1 LISGGRIMTI
11 KIVTDSTS
19 YISEE
24 LKKKYDISIV
34 SLSVI
39 FGNEELKEINIEN
52 KTFYKKLDESMSI
65 PTSSQP
71 SLDEMY
77 NVLEKQ
83 IVDNNQ
89 VVGVFLSSDMS
100 GTYSNACLAKSMIL
114 EKYPNALIEI
124 IDSRSNCM
132 QLGFA
137 VLTAAKAAQKEKSID
152 EVVAL
157 VNDNIKRSRFLFIPD
172 TLEYLKKGGRI
183 GGASALLG
191 TIFQIKPILTVIDGK
206 TELFQKVRTKK
217 RAIQTMVDKF
227 IEDIA
232 KNGLGEVIIHHIND
246 VEGALSFAKTIEE
259 CTGAKIEI
267 APIGPVIGT
276 HVGPGALGI
285 VYYTNM
291 DL

>member
-1 LISGGRIMTI
+1 LISGGKIMTL

-24 LKKKYDISIV
+24 LKKKYNIAV
-34 SLSVI
+34 ASLSVI
-39 FGNEELKEINIEN
+39 FENDEFKEINIEN
-52 KTFYKKLDESMSI
+52 ETFYEKLDKSPRI

-77 NVLEKQ
+77 NLLEDQVK
-83 IVDNNQ
+83 VNNE
-89 VVGVFLSSDMS
+89 VVGIFLSSEMS

-114 EKYPNALIEI
+114 EKYPEALIEI

-132 QLGFA
+132 QLGYA
-137 VLTAAKAAQKEKSID
+137 VLTGAKAAKHGKSID
-152 EVVAL
+152 DVVKL
-157 VNDNIKRSRFLFIPD
+157 VKDNIKRSRFLFIPD
-172 TLEYLKKGGRI
+172 TLKYLKKGGRI

-191 TIFQIKPILTVIDGK
+191 TVFQIKPILTVVDGK
-206 TELFQKVRTKK
+206 TELFNKVRTKK
-217 RAIQTMVDKF
+217 RAIQTMIEKF
-227 IEDIA
+227 TEDTT
-232 KNGLGEVIIHHIND
+232 KYGLGEVMIHHIND
-246 VEGALSFAKTIEE
+246 VDGALAFAKTIEE
-259 CTGAKIEI
+259 YTGKKIEI

-285 VYYTNM
+285 VYYTEK

>member
-1 LISGGRIMTI
+1 MAV

-24 LKKKYDISIV
+24 LKKRYDISV
-34 SLSVI
+34 ASLSVI
-39 FGNEELKEINIEN
+39 FDNEEFKETHIEN
-52 KTFYKKLDESMSI
+52 ENFYEKLHKSLGI

-77 NVLEKQ
+77 RIIEKQ
-83 IVDNNQ
+83 VRDNNE

-114 EKYPNALIEI
+114 ESYPNALIEI

-137 VLTAAKAAQKEKSID
+137 VLTAAKAAEQGKSMN
-152 EVVAL
+152 EVASIVK
-157 VNDNIKRSRFLFIPD
+157 DNIKRSRFLFIPD
-172 TLEYLKKGGRI
+172 TLDYLKKGGRI

-191 TIFQIKPILTVIDGK
+191 TIFQIKPILTVVDGK
-206 TELFQKVRTKK
+206 TELFNKVRTKK
-217 RAIQTMVDKF
+217 RAIQTMIDKF
-227 IEDIA
+227 IEDIT
-232 KNGLGEVIIHHIND
+232 KHGLGEVMIHHIND
-246 VEGALSFAKTIEE
+246 VEGALAFAKMVEE
-259 CTGAKIEI
+259 SIGKKIEI
-267 APIGPVIGT
+267 GPIGPVIGT

-285 VYYTNM
+285 AYYTET

>member
-1 LISGGRIMTI
+1 MTV

-19 YISEE
+19 YISGE
-24 LKKKYDISIV
+24 LKEKYDISIV

-39 FGNEELKEINIEN
+39 FEKEEFKESDIEN
-52 KTFYKKLDESMSI
+52 ESFYGKLDKSFNI

-71 SLDEMY
+71 SLEEMY
-77 NVLEKQ
+77 NIIEKQ
-83 IVDNNQ
+83 VRDNNE

-114 EKYPNALIEI
+114 ENYPNALIKI

-137 VLTAAKAAQKEKSID
+137 VLTAARAARQGKTID
-152 EVVAL
+152 EVSNMVK
-157 VNDNIKRSRFLFIPD
+157 DNIKRSKFLFIPD

-183 GGASALLG
+183 GGASALFG
-191 TIFQIKPILTVIDGK
+191 TIFQIKPILTVVNGK
-206 TELFQKVRTKK
+206 TELFNKVRTKK
-217 RAIQTMVDKF
+217 RAIQTMLEKF
-227 IEDIA
+227 IEDTT
-232 KNGLGEVIIHHIND
+232 KHGLGEVMIHHIND
-246 VEGALSFAKTIEE
+246 VEGALAFAKKVEE
-259 CTGAKIEI
+259 CIGRKIDI

-285 VYYTNM
+285 VYYTETN
-291 DL
+291 L

>member
-1 LISGGRIMTI
+1 MAV

-19 YISEE
+19 YISGEI
-24 LKKKYDISIV
+24 KGKYDISIV

-39 FGNEELKEINIEN
+39 FEKEEFKESDIEN
-52 KTFYKKLDESMSI
+52 ESFYGKLDKSFSI

-71 SLDEMY
+71 SLEEMY
-77 NVLEKQ
+77 NIIEKQ
-83 IVDNNQ
+83 IRANNE

-114 EKYPNALIEI
+114 ENYPNALIKI

-137 VLTAAKAAQKEKSID
+137 VLTAARAAHQGKTID
-152 EVVAL
+152 EVSNIVK
-157 VNDNIKRSRFLFIPD
+157 DNIKRSKFLFIPD

-191 TIFQIKPILTVIDGK
+191 TIFQIKPILTVVNGK
-206 TELFQKVRTKK
+206 TELFNKVRTKK
-217 RAIQTMVDKF
+217 RAIQTMLEKF
-227 IEDIA
+227 IEDTT
-232 KNGLGEVIIHHIND
+232 KHGLGEVMIHHIND
-246 VEGALSFAKTIEE
+246 VEGALAFAKKVEE
-259 CTGAKIEI
+259 CIGRKIDI

-285 VYYTNM
+285 VYYTETN
-291 DL
+291 L

>member
-1 LISGGRIMTI
+1 MSI

-19 YISEE
+19 YISDE
-24 LKKKYDISIV
+24 LKKKYDISIA

-39 FGNEELKEINIEN
+39 FDSEEFKEIHIDNES
-52 KTFYKKLDESMSI
+52 FYEKLDKSLSI

-77 NVLEKQ
+77 NILEMHVKE
-83 IVDNNQ
+83 NNE
-89 VVGVFLSSDMS
+89 VVGIFLSSDMS

-114 EKYPNALIEI
+114 ENYPKALIEI

-137 VLTAAKAAQKEKSID
+137 VLTAAIAADQGKSID
-152 EVVAL
+152 EVVS
-157 VNDNIKRSRFLFIPD
+157 VVKDNIRRSKFLFIPD

-191 TIFQIKPILTVIDGK
+191 TIFQIKPILTVSHGK
-206 TELFQKVRTKK
+206 TEMFNKVRTKK
-217 RAIQTMVDKF
+217 RAVQTMIDKF
-227 IEDIA
+227 VEDIT
-232 KNGLGEVIIHHIND
+232 KHGLGEVMIHHIND
-246 VEGALSFAKTIEE
+246 VDGALAFASSVEE
-259 CTGAKIEI
+259 IIGKKVEI
-267 APIGPVIGT
+267 GPIGPVIGT

-285 VYYTNM
+285 AYYTQT

>member
-1 LISGGRIMTI
+1 MTV

-19 YISEE
+19 YISQE
-24 LKKKYDISIV
+24 LTIKYDISV
-34 SLSVI
+34 ASLSVI
-39 FGNEELKEINIEN
+39 FENEEFKEIHIKNE
-52 KTFYKKLDESMSI
+52 TFYEKLDKSTSI

-77 NVLEKQ
+77 NILEKL
-83 IVDNNQ
+83 VKDNIE
-89 VVGVFLSSDMS
+89 VVGVFLSSEMS
-100 GTYSNACLAKSMIL
+100 GTYSNACLAKNMIL
-114 EKYPNALIEI
+114 ENYPNALIEI

-137 VLTAAKAAQKEKSID
+137 ALIGAIAAQEGKSID
-152 EVVAL
+152 EVVCI
-157 VNDNIKRSRFLFIPD
+157 VKDNIKRSRFLFIPD

-191 TIFQIKPILTVIDGK
+191 TIFQIKPILTVVDGK
-206 TELFQKVRTKK
+206 TELFNKVRTKK
-217 RAIQTMVDKF
+217 RAIQTMIDKF
-227 IEDIA
+227 NEDISSH
-232 KNGLGEVIIHHIND
+232 GLGEVMIHHIND
-246 VEGALSFAKTIEE
+246 VEGAQAFAKTVEE
-259 CTGAKIEI
+259 CIGKKIDI

-285 VYYTNM
+285 VYYTKT

>member
-1 LISGGRIMTI
+1 MTI

-19 YISEE
+19 YISEV

-39 FGNEELKEINIEN
+39 FGNEEHKEINIEN
-52 KTFYKKLDESMSI
+52 ETFYKKLGESMI
-65 PTSSQP
+65 TPTSSQP

-83 IVDNNQ
+83 VMNNNQ

-137 VLTAAKAAQKEKSID
+137 VLTAAKAAQKEKSIVQ
-152 EVVAL
+152 VVEL
-157 VNDNIKRSRFLFIPD
+157 VKENVKRSRFLFIPD
-172 TLEYLKKGGRI
+172 TLAYLKKGGRI

-206 TELFQKVRTKK
+206 TELFLKVRTKK

-227 IEDIA
+227 IEDIT
-232 KNGLGEVIIHHIND
+232 KNGLGEVMIHHIND
-246 VEGALSFAKTIEE
+246 VEGALAFAKIIEK
-259 CTGAKIEI
+259 CIGKKVEI

-285 VYYTNM
+285 VYYTER

>member
-1 LISGGRIMTI
+1 MTV

-24 LKKKYDISIV
+24 LQKRYDISIA

-39 FGNEELKEINIEN
+39 FDNEEFKEIDIQNEN
-52 KTFYKKLDESMSI
+52 FYDKLDRSLSI

-77 NVLEKQ
+77 NILEKH
-83 IVDNNQ
+83 IRNNNE
-89 VVGVFLSSDMS
+89 VVGVFLSSEMS

-114 EKYPNALIEI
+114 ENYPNALIEI

-137 VLTAAKAAQKEKSID
+137 ALSAAKAAQQEKSID
-152 EVVAL
+152 EVVA
-157 VNDNIKRSRFLFIPD
+157 VVKDNIKRSRFLFIPD

-191 TIFQIKPILTVIDGK
+191 TIFQIKPILTVVDGK
-206 TELFQKVRTKK
+206 TELFNKVRTKK
-217 RAIQTMVDKF
+217 RAIQTMIDKF
-227 IEDIA
+227 IEDIT
-232 KNGLGEVIIHHIND
+232 KHGLVEVMVHHIND
-246 VEGALSFAKTIEE
+246 VEGALAFAKILEE
-259 CTGAKIEI
+259 TVGKKIDI

-285 VYYTNM
+285 VYYTET

>member
-1 LISGGRIMTI
+1 MAV

-19 YISEE
+19 YISGEIKE
-24 LKKKYDISIV
+24 KYDISIV

-39 FGNEELKEINIEN
+39 FEKEEFKESDIEN
-52 KTFYKKLDESMSI
+52 ESFYGKLDKSFSI
-65 PTSSQP
+65 PSSSQP
-71 SLDEMY
+71 SLEEMY
-77 NVLEKQ
+77 NIIEKQ
-83 IVDNNQ
+83 VRDNNE

-114 EKYPNALIEI
+114 ENYPNALIKI

-137 VLTAAKAAQKEKSID
+137 VLTAARAAHQGKTID
-152 EVVAL
+152 EVSNIVR
-157 VNDNIKRSRFLFIPD
+157 DNIKRSKFLFIPD

-191 TIFQIKPILTVIDGK
+191 TIFQIKPILTVVNGK
-206 TELFQKVRTKK
+206 TELFNKVRTKK
-217 RAIQTMVDKF
+217 RAIQTMLEKF
-227 IEDIA
+227 IEDTT
-232 KNGLGEVIIHHIND
+232 KHGLGEVMIHHIND
-246 VEGALSFAKTIEE
+246 VEGALAFAKKVEE
-259 CTGAKIEI
+259 CIGRKIDI

-285 VYYTNM
+285 VYYTETN
-291 DL
+291 L

>member
-1 LISGGRIMTI
+1 MTV

-24 LKKKYDISIV
+24 LMKKYDISVV
-34 SLSVI
+34 SLSVV
-39 FGNEELKEINIEN
+39 FENEEFKEIHIKNE
-52 KTFYKKLDESMSI
+52 TFYEKLDKSLSI

-77 NVLEKQ
+77 NILEKH
-83 IVDNNQ
+83 VKNNYE
-89 VVGVFLSSDMS
+89 VVGVFISSDMS
-100 GTYSNACLAKSMIL
+100 GTYSNACLAKNMIL
-114 EKYPNALIEI
+114 ENYPNALIEI

-137 VLTAAKAAQKEKSID
+137 ALTGAIAAQQEKSIN
-152 EVVAL
+152 EVVHI
-157 VNDNIKRSRFLFIPD
+157 VKDNIKRSRFLFIPD

-191 TIFQIKPILTVIDGK
+191 TIFQIKPILTVENGK
-206 TELFQKVRTKK
+206 TELFNKVRTKK
-217 RAIQTMVDKF
+217 RAIQTMIDKF
-227 IEDIA
+227 IEDIT
-232 KNGLGEVIIHHIND
+232 KHGLGEVMIHHIND
-246 VEGALSFAKTIEE
+246 VEGALAFAKIVEKYI
-259 CTGAKIEI
+259 GKKIDI

-285 VYYTNM
+285 VYYTKT

>member
-1 LISGGRIMTI
+1 MAV

-24 LKKKYDISIV
+24 LKKTYDISV
-34 SLSVI
+34 ASLSVI
-39 FGNEELKEINIEN
+39 FQNEEFKEIHIEN
-52 KTFYKKLDESMSI
+52 ESFYEKLDKSKSI

-77 NVLEKQ
+77 NILEKQ
-83 IVDNNQ
+83 VRDSNE

-114 EKYPNALIEI
+114 ENYPNALIEI

-137 VLTAAKAAQKEKSID
+137 VLTAAKAAQQGKSID
-152 EVVAL
+152 EVASIVK
-157 VNDNIKRSRFLFIPD
+157 DNIKRSRFLFIPD

-183 GGASALLG
+183 GGASAMLG
-191 TIFQIKPILTVIDGK
+191 TIFQIKPILTVVDGK
-206 TELFQKVRTKK
+206 TEVFNKVRTKK
-217 RAIQTMVDKF
+217 RAIKTMIDKF
-227 IEDIA
+227 IEDTT
-232 KNGLGEVIIHHIND
+232 KHGLGEVMIHHIND
-246 VEGALSFAKTIEE
+246 VEGALAFAKMVEE
-259 CTGAKIEI
+259 SIGKKIEI
-267 APIGPVIGT
+267 GPIGPVIGT

-285 VYYTNM
+285 AYYTDT

>member
-1 LISGGRIMTI
+1 MPV

-19 YISEE
+19 YISGE
-24 LKKKYDISIV
+24 LKKKYDISIT

-39 FGNEELKEINIEN
+39 FESEEFKEIHIDNES
-52 KTFYKKLDESMSI
+52 FYEKLDKSLSI

-77 NVLEKQ
+77 NILEMH
-83 IVDNNQ
+83 VRENNE

-100 GTYSNACLAKSMIL
+100 GTYSNACLAKNMIL
-114 EKYPNALIEI
+114 ENYPKALIEI

-137 VLTAAKAAQKEKSID
+137 VLTAAIAAKQGKSID
-152 EVVAL
+152 EVVNA
-157 VNDNIKRSRFLFIPD
+157 VKDNIRRSRFLFIPD

-191 TIFQIKPILTVIDGK
+191 TIFQIKPILTVSHGK
-206 TELFQKVRTKK
+206 TEMFNKVRTKK
-217 RAIQTMVDKF
+217 RAIQTMLDKF
-227 IEDIA
+227 IEDIT
-232 KNGLGEVIIHHIND
+232 KHGLGEVIIHHIND
-246 VEGALSFAKTIEE
+246 VEGALAFAKLVEE
-259 CTGAKIEI
+259 SIGKKVDI

-285 VYYTNM
+285 AYYTQT

>member
-1 LISGGRIMTI
+1 MAV

-24 LKKKYDISIV
+24 LKKKYDISIA

-39 FGNEELKEINIEN
+39 FGAEEFKEIHIEN
-52 KTFYKKLDESMSI
+52 ESFYEKLDKSLSI

-77 NVLEKQ
+77 NILERQ
-83 IVDNNQ
+83 IKDNNE

-114 EKYPNALIEI
+114 ENYPNALIEI

-137 VLTAAKAAQKEKSID
+137 ALTAAIAAQEGKSID
-152 EVVAL
+152 EVASIVK
-157 VNDNIKRSRFLFIPD
+157 DNIKRSKFLFIPD
-172 TLEYLKKGGRI
+172 NLEYLKKGGRI

-191 TIFQIKPILTVIDGK
+191 TIFQIKPILTVVDGK
-206 TELFQKVRTKK
+206 TELFNKVRTKK
-217 RAIQTMVDKF
+217 RAIQTMIDKF
-227 IEDIA
+227 IEDIT
-232 KNGLGEVIIHHIND
+232 KHGLGEVMIHHIND
-246 VEGALSFAKTIEE
+246 VEGALAFAKKVEE
-259 CTGAKIEI
+259 CIGRKIDI

-285 VYYTNM
+285 VYYTKTN
-291 DL
+291 L

>member
-1 LISGGRIMTI
+1 MTV

-24 LKKKYDISIV
+24 LRSKFDISIA

-39 FGNEELKEINIEN
+39 FENEEFKEINIEN
-52 KTFYKKLDESMSI
+52 ETFYEKLDKSLSI

-71 SLDEMY
+71 SLEEMY
-77 NVLEKQ
+77 NILEVHVK
-83 IVDNNQ
+83 NNNEI
-89 VVGVFLSSDMS
+89 VGVFLSSDMS

-114 EKYPNALIEI
+114 ENYPKALIEI

-137 VLTAAKAAQKEKSID
+137 ALIGAKAAKQEKSMD
-152 EVVAL
+152 EVVAI
-157 VNDNIKRSRFLFIPD
+157 VKDNIKRSRFLFIPD
-172 TLEYLKKGGRI
+172 TLDYLKKGGRI

-191 TIFQIKPILTVIDGK
+191 TIFQIKPILTVEDGK
-206 TELFQKVRTKK
+206 TELFNKVRTKK
-217 RAIQTMVDKF
+217 RAIQTMIDKF
-227 IEDIA
+227 IEDIT
-232 KNGLGEVIIHHIND
+232 KHGLGEVMIHHIND
-246 VEGALSFAKTIEE
+246 VEGALAFAKTVEE
-259 CTGAKIEI
+259 YIGKKVGI

-285 VYYTNM
+285 VYYTQT

>member
-1 LISGGRIMTI
+1 MAV

-19 YISEE
+19 YISED
-24 LKKKYDISIV
+24 LRKKYDISIV

-39 FGNEELKEINIEN
+39 FGNKEFKETLIEN
-52 KTFYKKLDESMSI
+52 ESFYEKLDKNLSI

-71 SLDEMY
+71 SLVEMY
-77 NVLEKQ
+77 NMIENQVR
-83 IVDNNQ
+83 DNNE

-114 EKYPNALIEI
+114 ENYPNALIEI

-137 VLTAAKAAQKEKSID
+137 ALTAAIASQQGKSIN
-152 EVVAL
+152 EVVDI
-157 VNDNIKRSRFLFIPD
+157 VKNNIKRSRFMFIPD
-172 TLEYLKKGGRI
+172 NLEYLKKGGRI

-191 TIFQIKPILTVIDGK
+191 TIFQIKPILTVVDGK
-206 TELFQKVRTKK
+206 TELFNKVRTKK
-217 RAIQTMVDKF
+217 RAIQTMIDKF
-227 IEDIA
+227 IEDIT
-232 KNGLGEVIIHHIND
+232 KHGLGEVMIHHIND
-246 VEGALSFAKTIEE
+246 VEGARAFAKKVEE
-259 CTGAKIEI
+259 CIGKKIDI

-285 VYYTNM
+285 VYYTKT

>member
-1 LISGGRIMTI
+1 MTV

-24 LKKKYDISIV
+24 LTIKYDISV
-34 SLSVI
+34 TSLSVI
-39 FGNEELKEINIEN
+39 FENEAFKESYIKNE
-52 KTFYKKLDESMSI
+52 TFYEKLDKSASI

-71 SLDEMY
+71 SLEEMY
-77 NVLEKQ
+77 NVLEKH
-83 IVDNNQ
+83 IKDNNE

-100 GTYSNACLAKSMIL
+100 GTYSNACLAKNMIL
-114 EKYPNALIEI
+114 ENYPNALIEI

-137 VLTAAKAAQKEKSID
+137 VLTGAIAAQKGESVN
-152 EVVAL
+152 EVACIVK
-157 VNDNIKRSRFLFIPD
+157 DNIKRSRFLFIPD

-191 TIFQIKPILTVIDGK
+191 TIFQIKPILTVVDGK
-206 TELFQKVRTKK
+206 TELFNKVRTKK
-217 RAIQTMVDKF
+217 RAIQTMTDKF
-227 IEDIA
+227 IQDIA
-232 KNGLGEVIIHHIND
+232 QHGLGDVMIHHIND
-246 VEGALSFAKTIEE
+246 VEGAMDFAKTVETYI
-259 CTGAKIEI
+259 GKKISI

-285 VYYTNM
+285 VYYTKT

>member
-1 LISGGRIMTI
+1 MTV

-24 LKKKYDISIV
+24 LQKRFDISIA

-39 FGNEELKEINIEN
+39 FDNEEFKEIDIQNES
-52 KTFYKKLDESMSI
+52 FYDKLDRSLSI

-77 NVLEKQ
+77 NILEKH
-83 IVDNNQ
+83 IRNNNE
-89 VVGVFLSSDMS
+89 VVGVFLSSEMS

-137 VLTAAKAAQKEKSID
+137 ALSAAKAAQQEKSID
-152 EVVAL
+152 EVVDI
-157 VNDNIKRSRFLFIPD
+157 VKDNIKRSRFLFIPD

-191 TIFQIKPILTVIDGK
+191 TIFQIKPILTVVDGK
-206 TELFQKVRTKK
+206 TELFNKVRTKK
-217 RAIQTMVDKF
+217 RAIQTMLDKF
-227 IEDIA
+227 IEDIT
-232 KNGLGEVIIHHIND
+232 KHGLVEVMVHHIND
-246 VEGALSFAKTIEE
+246 VEGALAFAKIIEE
-259 CTGAKIEI
+259 TVGKKIDI

-285 VYYTNM
+285 VYYTET

>member
-1 LISGGRIMTI
+1 MAV

-19 YISEE
+19 YISED

-39 FGNEELKEINIEN
+39 FENKEFKEIIIEN
-52 KTFYKKLDESMSI
+52 ESFYGKLDKSLSI

-71 SLDEMY
+71 SLVEMY
-77 NVLEKQ
+77 NMIENQVR
-83 IVDNNQ
+83 DNNE

-114 EKYPNALIEI
+114 ENYPNALIEI

-137 VLTAAKAAQKEKSID
+137 VLTAASASQQGKSIN
-152 EVVAL
+152 EVVDI
-157 VNDNIKRSRFLFIPD
+157 VKDNIKRSRFLFIPD
-172 TLEYLKKGGRI
+172 NLEYLKKGGRI

-191 TIFQIKPILTVIDGK
+191 TIFQIKPILTVVDGK
-206 TELFQKVRTKK
+206 TELFNKVRTKK
-217 RAIQTMVDKF
+217 RAIQAMIDKF
-227 IEDIA
+227 IEDIT
-232 KNGLGEVIIHHIND
+232 KHGLGEVMIHHIND
-246 VEGALSFAKTIEE
+246 VEGALAFAKEVEE
-259 CTGAKIEI
+259 RIGKKIDI

-285 VYYTNM
+285 VYYTETE
-291 DL
+291 L

>member
-1 LISGGRIMTI
+1 MPV

-19 YISEE
+19 YISDE
-24 LKKKYDISIV
+24 LKKKYDISIA

-39 FGNEELKEINIEN
+39 FESEEFKEIHIDNES
-52 KTFYKKLDESMSI
+52 FYEKLDRSLSI

-77 NVLEKQ
+77 NLLEIHVKE
-83 IVDNNQ
+83 NNE

-100 GTYSNACLAKSMIL
+100 GTYSNACLAKNMIL
-114 EKYPNALIEI
+114 ENYPKASIEI

-137 VLTAAKAAQKEKSID
+137 VLTAAIAARQGKSID
-152 EVVAL
+152 EVASAVK
-157 VNDNIKRSRFLFIPD
+157 DNIRRSKFLFIPD

-191 TIFQIKPILTVIDGK
+191 TIFQIKPILTVSHGK
-206 TELFQKVRTKK
+206 TEMFNKVRTKK
-217 RAIQTMVDKF
+217 RAIQTMLDKF
-227 IEDIA
+227 IEDIT
-232 KNGLGEVIIHHIND
+232 KHGLGEVIIHHIND
-246 VEGALSFAKTIEE
+246 VEGALAFAKLVEE
-259 CTGAKIEI
+259 SIGKKVDI

-285 VYYTNM
+285 AYYTQT

>member
-1 LISGGRIMTI
+1 MWGWTMAV

-24 LKKKYDISIV
+24 LKIKYDISVV

-39 FGNEELKEINIEN
+39 FENEEFKEIGIEN
-52 KTFYKKLDESMSI
+52 ETFYEKLNKGTNI

-71 SLDEMY
+71 SLEEMY
-77 NVLEKQ
+77 NIIEKH
-83 IVDNNQ
+83 VKVNNE

-100 GTYSNACLAKSMIL
+100 GTYSNACLAKNMIL
-114 EKYPNALIEI
+114 ETYPDALIEI

-137 VLTAAKAAQKEKSID
+137 ALTGAIAAQKGKSIA
-152 EVVAL
+152 EVVL
-157 VNDNIKRSRFLFIPD
+157 IVKDNIKRSRFLFIPD

-191 TIFQIKPILTVIDGK
+191 TIFQIKPILTVVNGK
-206 TELFQKVRTKK
+206 TELFNKVRTKK
-217 RAIQTMVDKF
+217 RAIQAMIDKF
-227 IEDIA
+227 IEDITQH
-232 KNGLGEVIIHHIND
+232 GLGEVMIHHIND
-246 VEGALSFAKTIEE
+246 VEGAMAFAKTVEE
-259 CTGAKIEI
+259 CIGKKIDI

-285 VYYTNM
+285 VYYTKT

>member
-1 LISGGRIMTI
+1 MTV

-24 LKKKYDISIV
+24 LQKRYDISIA

-39 FGNEELKEINIEN
+39 FDNEEFKEIDIQNEN
-52 KTFYKKLDESMSI
+52 FYDKLDRSLRI

-77 NVLEKQ
+77 NILEKH
-83 IVDNNQ
+83 IRNNNE
-89 VVGVFLSSDMS
+89 VVGVFLSSEMS

-137 VLTAAKAAQKEKSID
+137 ALSAAKAAQQEKPID
-152 EVVAL
+152 EVVT
-157 VNDNIKRSRFLFIPD
+157 VVKDNIKRSRFLFIPD

-191 TIFQIKPILTVIDGK
+191 TIFQIKPILTVVDGK
-206 TELFQKVRTKK
+206 TELFNKVRTKK
-217 RAIQTMVDKF
+217 RAIQTMIDKF
-227 IEDIA
+227 IEDIT
-232 KNGLGEVIIHHIND
+232 KHGLVEVMVHHIND
-246 VEGALSFAKTIEE
+246 VEGALAFAKILEE
-259 CTGAKIEI
+259 TVEKKIDI

-285 VYYTNM
+285 VYYTET

>member
-1 LISGGRIMTI
+1 MTV

-24 LKKKYDISIV
+24 LIKKYDISVV
-34 SLSVI
+34 SLSVV
-39 FGNEELKEINIEN
+39 FGKEEFKEIHIKNE
-52 KTFYKKLDESMSI
+52 TFYDKLDKSLSI

-77 NVLEKQ
+77 NILEKH
-83 IVDNNQ
+83 VRNNYE
-89 VVGVFLSSDMS
+89 VVGVFISSDMS
-100 GTYSNACLAKSMIL
+100 GTYSNACLAKNMIL
-114 EKYPNALIEI
+114 ENYPNALIEI

-137 VLTAAKAAQKEKSID
+137 ALTGAIAAQQDKSIN
-152 EVVAL
+152 EIVSIVK
-157 VNDNIKRSRFLFIPD
+157 DNIKRSRFLFIPD

-191 TIFQIKPILTVIDGK
+191 TIFQIKPILTVEDGK
-206 TELFQKVRTKK
+206 TELFNKVRTKK
-217 RAIQTMVDKF
+217 RAIQTMIDKF
-227 IEDIA
+227 IEDIT
-232 KNGLGEVIIHHIND
+232 KHGLGEVMIHHIND
-246 VEGALSFAKTIEE
+246 VEGAMAFAKIVEEYIGKTID
-259 CTGAKIEI
+259 I

-285 VYYTNM
+285 VYYTDT

>member
-1 LISGGRIMTI
+1 MTV

-24 LKKKYDISIV
+24 QKKKYDISIA
-34 SLSVI
+34 SLRVI
-39 FGNEELKEINIEN
+39 FENEEFEEINIKNEN
-52 KTFYKKLDESMSI
+52 FYEKLDKSFSI
-65 PTSSQP
+65 PSSSQP

-77 NVLEKQ
+77 NIIEEQVR
-83 IVDNNQ
+83 NNNE

-100 GTYSNACLAKSMIL
+100 GTYSNACLAKNMIL
-114 EKYPNALIEI
+114 ENYPNALIEI

-137 VLTAAKAAQKEKSID
+137 VLTASKAAKEGKSIND
-152 EVVAL
+152 VVTL
-157 VNDNIKRSRFLFIPD
+157 VKNNIKRSRFLFIPD

-191 TIFQIKPILTVIDGK
+191 TIFKIVPILTVADGK
-206 TELFQKVRTKK
+206 TELFNKVRTKK
-217 RAIQTMVDKF
+217 RAIQTMIDKF
-227 IEDIA
+227 TEDTT
-232 KNGLGEVIIHHIND
+232 KHGLGEVMIHHIND
-246 VEGALSFAKTIEE
+246 VEGAMDFAKTVEE
-259 CTGAKIEI
+259 CIGKKVDI

-285 VYYTNM
+285 VYYTNT

>member
-1 LISGGRIMTI
+1 MAV

-19 YISEE
+19 YISED
-24 LKKKYDISIV
+24 LKKKHDISIV

-39 FGNEELKEINIEN
+39 FENKEFKEILIEN
-52 KTFYKKLDESMSI
+52 ESFYGKLDKSLSI

-71 SLDEMY
+71 SLVEMY
-77 NVLEKQ
+77 NIIENQVR
-83 IVDNNQ
+83 DNNE

-114 EKYPNALIEI
+114 ENYPNALIEI

-137 VLTAAKAAQKEKSID
+137 VLTAAIASQQGKSIN
-152 EVVAL
+152 EVVDI
-157 VNDNIKRSRFLFIPD
+157 VKDNIKRSRFLFIPD
-172 TLEYLKKGGRI
+172 NLEYLKKGGRI

-191 TIFQIKPILTVIDGK
+191 TIFQIKPILTVVDGK
-206 TELFQKVRTKK
+206 TELFNKVRTKK
-217 RAIQTMVDKF
+217 RAIQTMIDKF
-227 IEDIA
+227 IEDIT
-232 KNGLGEVIIHHIND
+232 KHGLGEVMIHHIND
-246 VEGALSFAKTIEE
+246 VEGALAFAKEVEE
-259 CTGAKIEI
+259 RIGRKIDI

-285 VYYTNM
+285 VYYTET

>member
-1 LISGGRIMTI
+1 MTV
-11 KIVTDSTS
+11 KVVTDSTS
-19 YISEE
+19 YIDEV
-24 LKKKYDISIV
+24 LKVRYDISIA

-39 FGNEELKEINIEN
+39 FENEEFKEIHIEN
-52 KTFYKKLDESMSI
+52 ESFYKKLERSMKI

-77 NVLEKQ
+77 SILEKH
-83 IVDNNQ
+83 VRNNDE

-100 GTYSNACLAKSMIL
+100 GTYSSACLAKSMIL
-114 EKYPNALIEI
+114 ENYPNASIEI

-137 VLTAAKAAQKEKSID
+137 ALVAAKAAQRGESIEKVVSI
-152 EVVAL
+152 VK
-157 VNDNIKRSRFLFIPD
+157 DNIKRSRFLFIPD

-191 TIFQIKPILTVIDGK
+191 TIFQIKPILTVVDGK
-206 TELFQKVRTKK
+206 TELFDKVRIKK
-217 RAIQTMVDKF
+217 RAIQTMIDKF
-227 IEDIA
+227 IEDTT
-232 KNGLGEVIIHHIND
+232 NHGLVEVIIHHIND
-246 VEGALSFAKTIEE
+246 VEGALAFASKIEE
-259 CTGAKIEI
+259 CIGRKVDI

-285 VYYTNM
+285 VYYTER